1 MQCIALLCIARR
13 KGCELNAQVEF
24 LPTVSRLLSIH
35 ARHAEP
41 PRDMSEED
49 EDLIGSG
56 KALELLEV
64 WQGVFKGT
72 RLVKAGGL
80 HKPFLACCV
89 AREHTPR
96 VPLPA
101 IYWDVRST

>member
-1 MQCIALLCIARR
+1 
-13 KGCELNAQVEF
+13 
-24 LPTVSRLLSIH
+24 
-35 ARHAEP
+35 
-41 PRDMSEED
+41 MSEED

-101 IYWDVRST
+101 TYWDVHSTWSALYCRMPPNSRRAVA